1 MTEQVVIVA
10 PDGTASF
17 QAMRARIDAVKAAA
31 AVPVECGDVIPIAP
45 ARGPMIR
52 FTPREARMSECGGM
66 NVWKSGEAG
75 RDAARVAD
83 AFDKMEREA
92 IKYHKRLGE
101 DAGPYVPLF
110 TSGQIAAGRDYA
122 ALVERVS
129 ASGVKCSSV
138 EAQSGSG
145 GQSGGGREEAML
157 ADFQRLRALQH
168 RIGNGLAK
176 EVRRIRPGG
185 RKRRAIYS
193 RRLVDM
199 VCLDGASIKY
209 VLDRHGWAVDNKST
223 KALQRS
229 LCAALDR
236 MQGYSD
242 RLAKEGG

>member
-1 MTEQVVIVA
+1 MTEQVVIVT
-10 PDGTASF
+10 PDGIASL
-17 QAMRARIDAVKAAA
+17 QALRARIDAIKTAA
-31 AVPVECGDVIPIAP
+31 AVPVECGDAIPVAP

-52 FTPREARMSECGGM
+52 FTPREARLSECGGVV
-66 NVWKSGEAG
+66 VWKSGEDG
-75 RDAARVAD
+75 RDAARIAD

-92 IKYHKRLGE
+92 LKYHKRQGD

-129 ASGVKCSSV
+129 ASGVKCSSI

-157 ADFQRLRALQH
+157 ADFQRLRALRH
-168 RIGNGLAK
+168 RIGTGLAK

-185 RKRRAIYS
+185 RKRNAIYAQ
-193 RRLVDM
+193 RLVDL
-199 VCLDGASIKY
+199 VCLSDASIEK
-209 VLDRHGWAVDNKST
+209 VLKRHGWTVNQKS
-223 KALQRS
+223 KQALRRS

>member
-10 PDGTASF
+10 PDGS
-17 QAMRARIDAVKAAA
+17 ARLIAEQVRVDAIKAASQ
-31 AVPVECGDVIPIAP
+31 VPKQCGDAIPVAP

-52 FTPREARMSECGGM
+52 FTPREARMSECGGV

-92 IKYHKRLGE
+92 IRYHKRRDE
-101 DAGPYVPLF
+101 EAGPYVSLF

-129 ASGVKCSSV
+129 ASGIKCSSI

-185 RKRRAIYS
+185 RKRSAIYA
-193 RRLVDM
+193 RRLVDL
-199 VCLDGASIKY
+199 VCIGDASIED
-209 VLDRHGWAVDNKST
+209 VLKRHGWAVNQKSR
-223 KALQRS
+223 KALRQS
-229 LCAALDR
+229 FCAALDR

-242 RLAKEGG
+242 RFAKEGG

>member
-1 MTEQVVIVA
+1 MTEQVVIVTLNGVA
-10 PDGTASF
+10 RLESE
-17 QAMRARIDAVKAAA
+17 RVRIDAIKAAGK
-31 AVPVECGDVIPIAP
+31 VPRLCGDAIPVAP

-52 FTPREARMSECGGM
+52 FTPREARLSECGGVV
-66 NVWKSGEAG
+66 VWKSGEAG
-75 RDAARVAD
+75 RDGARVAD
-83 AFDKMEREA
+83 TFDKMEREA
-92 IKYHKRLGE
+92 IRYHRRRGD

-122 ALVERVS
+122 TLVERVS
-129 ASGVKCSSV
+129 ASGVKCSSI

-176 EVRRIRPGG
+176 EVRRIRPSG
-185 RKRRAIYS
+185 RKRSAIYA
-193 RRLVDM
+193 RRLVDL
-199 VCLDGASIKY
+199 VCLSDTSIED
-209 VLDRHGWAVDNKST
+209 VLDRHGWAVDHKSR
-223 KALQRS
+223 KALRRS